1 MKKVS
6 LIVASLALVL
16 LASCGSSSSETQNA
30 DNDSLF
36 NDDDVMFA
44 QMMIPHHEQAIEMA
58 DIALDPSVGASAEI
72 VSLATQIKN
81 AQDPEISQMMNLL
94 TKWSM
99 PMSADADMDHGSS
112 MDGMLSIAELDELA
126 TLTGSEFD
134 TRWALAMIAHH
145 EGALAM
151 ANEVLASGS
160 NAEISA
166 LARLIVEGQTSEIE
180 TLRLLANNVAP
191 Y

>member
-6 LIVASLALVL
+6 LIVASLALGL

-30 DNDSLF
+30 DNESLF

-134 TRWALAMIAHH
+134 TRWALAMISHH

-191 Y
+191 